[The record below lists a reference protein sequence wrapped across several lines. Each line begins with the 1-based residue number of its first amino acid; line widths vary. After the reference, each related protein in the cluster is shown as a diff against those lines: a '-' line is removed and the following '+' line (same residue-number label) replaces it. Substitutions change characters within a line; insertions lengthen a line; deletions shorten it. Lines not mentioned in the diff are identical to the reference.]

1 MLIRK
6 QLEEEEK
13 RALSRFACLSSKT
26 KGRKI
31 EEEECPVRTTFQR
44 DRDRIIHSQS
54 FRLLKY
60 KTNVFLSSS
69 GEKFRT
75 RLTHTLEVS
84 AISRTICRALKLNED
99 LAEAIALGHDLGH
112 TPFGHTGEDVL
123 NKLSPDGFHH
133 SKQSLRVVDYLE
145 KEGKG
150 LNLSFEVRDGI
161 LKHTKGKRSIIEF
174 NGESEFGVPI
184 TLEGKVIQ
192 FSDWIAYINHDID
205 DAIAFGLITLK
216 NLPSFPVKILGER
229 HSQRINSMVCD
240 IVEQSRGLNDIKMSR
255 DILFATEELR
265 NFLYEKVYVMPE
277 IASKQKKAEKILTE
291 IYKYYSKNYK
301 MLTKEF
307 PWIKNI
313 DETAVVDFVASLTD
327 TRAQEIYQKIL

>member
-1 MLIRK
+1 MLIREE
-6 QLEEEEK
+6 LEEEEK
-13 RALSRFACLSSKT
+13 KTLSKFACLSSNTQGRKT
-26 KGRKI
+26 K
-31 EEEECPVRTTFQR
+31 EEECSVRTVFQR
-44 DRDRIIHSQS
+44 DKDRIIHSQS

-69 GEKFRT
+69 GERFRT

-84 AISRTICRALKLNED
+84 AIARTICRALKLNED

-123 NKLSPDGFHH
+123 DKLSPDGFHH

-145 KEGKG
+145 KEGRG
-150 LNLSFEVRDGI
+150 LNLTFEVRDGI
-161 LKHTKGKRSIIEF
+161 LKHTKGKKSIIEF
-174 NGESEFGVPI
+174 NGESEFGIPV

-205 DAIAFGLITLK
+205 DAISAGLITLK
-216 NLPSFPVKILGER
+216 NLPHHPIKILGSR

-240 IVEQSRGLNDIKMSR
+240 IVEQSKNINDIKMSK
-255 DILFATEELR
+255 DVLLATEELR
-265 NFLYEKVYVMPE
+265 RFLYEKVYVMPE
-277 IASKQKKAEKILTE
+277 IANKQKNAEKVLTK

-301 MLTKEF
+301 LLAKEF
-307 PWIKNI
+307 PWRENI
-313 DETAVVDFVASLTD
+313 DETAVVDFVAGLTD
-327 TRAQEIYQKIL
+327 TKAQEIYKTI

>member
-1 MLIRK
+1 MLIRE
-6 QLEEEEK
+6 QLEKKEK
-13 RALSRFACLSSKT
+13 ETLSKFACLSYNT
-26 KGRKI
+26 KGREI
-31 EEEECPVRTTFQR
+31 NEEECSVRTVFQR

-84 AISRTICRALKLNED
+84 AIARTICRALQLNED

-123 NKLSPDGFHH
+123 NKLSPEGFHH

-145 KEGKG
+145 KDGKG
-150 LNLSFEVRDGI
+150 LNLTFEVRDGI
-161 LKHTKGKRSIIEF
+161 LKHTKGKKSMIEF
-174 NGESEFGVPI
+174 NGESEFGVPL

-205 DAIAFGLITLK
+205 DAISAGLITLR
-216 NLPSFPVKILGER
+216 NLPHHPIKILGVR
-229 HSQRINSMVCD
+229 HSERINSMVCD
-240 IVEQSRGLNDIKMSR
+240 IVQQSKNSNDIKMSR
-255 DILFATEELR
+255 DVLLATEELR
-265 NFLYEKVYVMPE
+265 SFLYEKVYVMPE
-277 IASKQKKAEKILTE
+277 ISNKQKSAERILSKI
-291 IYKYYSKNYK
+291 YRYYSKNYK
-301 MLTKEF
+301 LLSKEF
-307 PWIKNI
+307 PWRKDI
-313 DETAVVDFVASLTD
+313 DETAVVDFVAGLTD
-327 TRAQEIYQKIL
+327 TRAQEIYKKIS